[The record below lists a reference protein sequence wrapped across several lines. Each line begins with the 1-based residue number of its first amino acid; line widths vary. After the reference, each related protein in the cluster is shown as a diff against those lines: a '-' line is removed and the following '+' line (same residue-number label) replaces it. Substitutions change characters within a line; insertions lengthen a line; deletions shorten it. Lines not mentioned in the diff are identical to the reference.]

1 MQYNHLSGPASDAQL
16 PSNWRE
22 DPAKGR
28 VALGHKSPLSWY
40 CRRCGSDRSNRSSSQ
55 RLESWT
61 SWEIHIPI
69 CPQRREVGCIS
80 VDGSEFAVVWHY
92 CLLNSLVYKLIEI
105 LDADKFLG
113 LPLSMVMLIP
123 RTGIRRT
130 RLAIE
135 SFRRSRGVWT
145 TSPPLWVHSLT
156 WAFVAVTPRSQN
168 TYLVAY
174 SYFLIVFFDLLPVF
188 VLYYELFI

>member
-22 DPAKGR
+22 DPAKDR
-28 VALGHKSPLSWY
+28 VALGIKHHCPNIAGDA
-40 CRRCGSDRSNRSSSQ
+40 GSDHSNRRSNQ

-61 SWEIHIPI
+61 SWEIHILI
-69 CPQRREVGCIS
+69 CPRRREVGCIS
-80 VDGSEFAVVWHY
+80 GDGSEYAVVWHY
-92 CLLNSLVYKLIEI
+92 CLLNSLVYKLVKI
-105 LDADKFLG
+105 LDADEFLG

-123 RTGIRRT
+123 HIGIRRT

-145 TSPPLWVHSLT
+145 VSPLLWVHSLT
-156 WAFVAVTPRSQN
+156 WAFIAVGPSGGGG
-168 TYLVAY
+168 
-174 SYFLIVFFDLLPVF
+174 SPWVF
-188 VLYYELFI
+188 